1 MEKEVEI
8 NYKTNTVYCT
18 VKNYSEL
25 IDSIKKEFEEFK
37 KEEFQLINK
46 NDSKEVNRSEFQ
58 KIFKTSEIISL
69 VIEKKKNVPNKKVI
83 QPTKKISVVNIKY
96 NNNTFTFKLDNY
108 NKLINDIKTKI
119 PNFNEKDFKL
129 FEEKK
134 KILIINQKQ
143 IEEIKKKTDKNV
155 FTFIVEKKKNNSQ
168 TKKIKIKKDYKELNT
183 KDFEIYD
190 SNNKLI
196 SNEEDF
202 ENVIKFSKD
211 EINLLIKK
219 KEKKIKLSFYNNDVI
234 IGICDWEVL
243 NKTIE
248 STFSINSSNYLIE
261 DEKKNPIQNENDYKR
276 LLLENSYITLLI
288 KQKKEPEK
296 IVKKEKD
303 IISPN
308 NSIITKETIND
319 SLFDVFNELQNYIK
333 DNIDNKIKKLN
344 QNVENI
350 NNKISTINKDVI
362 DLKNPKEEINIPND
376 NLRVLEKIEN
386 KMNIISESIL
396 NCRNSI
402 NGINEKE
409 IIRNIKALKE
419 KGKNPIIIKTPNN
432 FRCNINDILN
442 NRVCY
447 EIKIINESNL
457 ELPRGL
463 KLKCEKD
470 NDCIIFF
477 NDMIINDGYPL
488 KSKEY
493 CNITILFLYNSHVKE
508 YFPTIQFHFSLEKFS
523 ESLYEGTGKLIIEN

>member
-1 MEKEVEI
+1 MK
-8 NYKTNTVYCT
+8 
-18 VKNYSEL
+18 
-25 IDSIKKEFEEFK
+25 
-37 KEEFQLINK
+37 
-46 NDSKEVNRSEFQ
+46 
-58 KIFKTSEIISL
+58 
-69 VIEKKKNVPNKKVI
+69 KKKNVPNKKII
-83 QPTKKISVVNIKY
+83 QPSKKINDVNIKY

-108 NKLINDIKTKI
+108 SKLINDIKTKI
-119 PNFNEKDFKL
+119 PDFNEKDFKIY
-129 FEEKK
+129 EEKK

-143 IEEIKKKTDKNV
+143 IEDIKKKTDKNV

-168 TKKIKIKKDYKELNT
+168 TKKIKINYNSISNEYPISGLISLRDKIKKDYKELNT

-196 SNEEDF
+196 SNEEKF
-202 ENVIKFSKD
+202 ENVIKFSKN

-234 IGICDWEVL
+234 IGVCDWEVL

-261 DEKKNPIQNENDYKR
+261 DEKKKPIQNENDYKR
-276 LLLENSYITLLI
+276 LLLENSYITLSI
-288 KQKKEPEK
+288 KPKKEPEQT
-296 IVKKEKD
+296 VKKEKD

-319 SLFDVFNELQNYIK
+319 SIFDVFNELQNYIK
-333 DNIDNKIKKLN
+333 ENIDNKINKLN

-362 DLKNPKEEINIPND
+362 DLKNPKEEITIPND

-419 KGKNPIIIKTPNN
+419 KGKNPIIIKTPND

-493 CNITILFLYNSHVKE
+493 CNITILFIYNSHVKE